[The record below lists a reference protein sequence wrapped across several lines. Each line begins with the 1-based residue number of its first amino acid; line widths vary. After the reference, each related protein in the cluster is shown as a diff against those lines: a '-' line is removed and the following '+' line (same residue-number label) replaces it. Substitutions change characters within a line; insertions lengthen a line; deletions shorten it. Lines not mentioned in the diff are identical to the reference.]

1 MNDLNSSCSFPSLEK
16 RLSYVNDL
24 NKKYKLKKFKGLVSC
39 KYYHDDKTGK
49 FRQSIE
55 VEHSNL
61 AKILDK
67 ADVHILL
74 SFYHQLFETVIHFE
88 LNDGT
93 LVTDQTITKTKDNH
107 LAWLDKNQHN
117 LSKIYYYSMGVCI
130 VFDCHSRLLLEYILK
145 DGTFAHCDF
154 IDMLEQYDKLC
165 YDFSNY
171 RFYEEGLYSFERL
184 YCKSNMINEETHYQ
198 HRYQHRYQSLSFSI
212 AQLYNDKQLIRNC
225 VDHIIT
231 GYIPDNHMAS
241 HSYIVTC
248 SSYDTGSSIFKE
260 SLYNLAFAFLNGRF
274 EYLNALM
281 QFVEPNYY
289 LRICQRKVV
298 LFYNF
303 IKRDLRLFYPDF
315 TKCLSVF
322 TSKYLPID
330 RNLTHVFNLL
340 SANNKID
347 TLVKLYQ
354 ENKELYW
361 FVAYLP
367 LSDIHPNS
375 LDYENLQHLL
385 GIKEY
390 QLLQKHGGL
399 NKTPLFQH
407 VWIYLSNAYGHNKRN
422 YLNEKYDGN
431 QILTIF
437 PFDVFYTNF
446 VNIKQEHIDSLQ
458 KVKPPIFLCKVF
470 YLLEL
475 IFSLPLNKLDIFLN
489 SYISVLRSLNYLL
502 IVAGNHN
509 AVMQLVRFYEN
520 IFEQVVEQLSD
531 VSLVGRKRYDW
542 REQVADICM
551 GHTKTVEDFISVL
564 TDIINIDA
572 TSSHYSLYEYIADK
586 K

>member
-1 MNDLNSSCSFPSLEK
+1 MNDLNSSYAFPPLEK

-49 FRQSIE
+49 FRQSVEI
-55 VEHSNL
+55 EHSNL
-61 AKILDK
+61 AKMLDK

-74 SFYHQLFETVIHFE
+74 SFYHQLFETIIHFE

-93 LVTDQTITKTKDNH
+93 LMTDQSITKTKDNH
-107 LAWLDKNQHN
+107 LAWLNKNQHN

-130 VFDCHSRLLLEYILK
+130 VFDCHSRLLLEYVLK

-154 IDMLEQYDKLC
+154 IDMIEQYDKLC

-184 YCKSNMINEETHYQ
+184 YGKSNIINGESN
-198 HRYQHRYQSLSFSI
+198 YQHRYQSLSFSI

-225 VDHIIT
+225 VDHIRT
-231 GYIPDNHMAS
+231 GYIPDNSVAS
-241 HSYIVTC
+241 GSYIVTC
-248 SSYDTGSSIFKE
+248 SSYDMSSSIAKE
-260 SLYNLAFAFLNGRF
+260 SLYNLAFTLLNGRF

-298 LFYNF
+298 IFYNF
-303 IKRDLRLFYPDF
+303 IKRDLKLFYPDF

-340 SANNKID
+340 SAHGKID

-367 LSDIHPNS
+367 LSDINPNS

-390 QLLQKHGGL
+390 QLLQKYGGL
-399 NKTPLFQH
+399 NKTPIFQN
-407 VWIYLSNAYGHNKRN
+407 VYYCLRN
-422 YLNEKYDGN
+422 LHEDNHLISLNSHLDNNPNLK
-431 QILTIF
+431 IF
-437 PFDVFYTNF
+437 PYDIFFSNF
-446 VNIKQEHIDSLQ
+446 LNLKQEYIDNLKECYSICF
-458 KVKPPIFLCKVF
+458 KCKI
-470 YLLEL
+470 LNMLEL

-502 IVAGNHN
+502 IVAENHN
-509 AVMQLVRFYEN
+509 AVTQLVCFYES
-520 IFEQVVEQLSD
+520 IFKQVVEQLFD
-531 VSLVGRKRYDW
+531 VRLIGRKRYGW
-542 REQVADICM
+542 REQVSDICM
-551 GHTKTVEDFISVL
+551 GHAKTTDDFITVL

-572 TSSHYSLYEYIADK
+572 TSSHYSLCEYIVDK
-586 K
+586 KIDS